1 MTIYI
6 GADHGGFALKEKLK
20 AALKDEAYDVMDM
33 GAATRVEDDD
43 YPDYATAVAKK
54 IQEDPLN
61 ARGIVICRSGFGV
74 DIVANKYDG
83 VRAALAT
90 SPEHAYQGRHDD
102 DVNVLALAADFI
114 DEETAIKAAKV
125 FLITPFAKED
135 KYSRRLE
142 KIVKIEANN

>member
-1 MTIYI
+1 MTIYT
-6 GADHGGFALKEKLK
+6 GADHGGFALKEKIK
-20 AALKDEAYDVMDM
+20 AALRGEGYEVIDM
-33 GAATRVEDDD
+33 GAEKPIEDDD
-43 YPDYATAVAKK
+43 YPDYASAVARKV
-54 IQEDPLN
+54 QSDPLN

-114 DEETAIKAAKV
+114 DEAVALKAAKV

-142 KIVKIEANN
+142 KIGKIEATN